1 MDRLKS
7 VVGVVRG
14 VVFQFHFQKL
24 KFLARFQVGGNG
36 MYNACR
42 HGYRTSHARSRL
54 RVAQAPRSPLA
65 TRPTVHVSRFFIDQV
80 LSFFLRGDIN
90 RGVYSMMYEGAQ
102 SKVLDH
108 QAVVV
113 W

>member
-1 MDRLKS
+1 MTLADMDIGHLTCGSGLK
-7 VVGVVRG
+7 
-14 VVFQFHFQKL
+14 K
-24 KFLARFQVGGNG
+24 KKEK
-36 MYNACR
+36 
-42 HGYRTSHARSRL
+42 RSRL